1 MPTAGVAK
9 IDKHELKFSNLDK
22 VLYPQA
28 GFTKGQV
35 IDYYLRIAPVLLPH
49 LQGRPITLKRYPNG
63 VDGMFF
69 YEKRCP
75 AHKPDWVK
83 TASIYS
89 RHNEDNINYC
99 LAPDR
104 STLAWLANLACLE
117 LHPLL
122 AKSDKPD
129 VPTTM
134 VFDLDPGPPASILD
148 CIRIALKMRDSLKH
162 LGLESFP
169 KTSGG
174 KGLHFWVP
182 LNTPVSFDQT
192 KAFAHTFAMFFE
204 RQDPEHVTSVMRKD
218 LRVGKVLIDWS
229 QNDSHKTTVAAYSLR
244 AQPQPTVSTPVTWK
258 ELESALKRD
267 DGTKLRFTADQVL
280 KRVEKLGDLFEPVLK
295 LKQKLD
301 VASSVSGDN
310 TKRAAKRRSRS
321 KAS

>member
-1 MPTAGVAK
+1 MPTASVAK
-9 IDKHELKFSNLDK
+9 IDKHEMKFSNLDK

-35 IDYYLRIAPVLLPH
+35 LDYYLRIAPVLLPH

-89 RHNEDNINYC
+89 RHNDDNINYC
-99 LAPDR
+99 VAADR

-122 AKSDKPD
+122 ARADKPD

-134 VFDLDPGPPASILD
+134 VFDLDPGPPANILD
-148 CIRIALKMRDSLKH
+148 CIRVALKMRDALKH

-182 LNTPVSFDQT
+182 LNTAVTFDQT
-192 KAFAHTFAMFFE
+192 KAFAHI
-204 RQDPEHVTSVMRKD
+204 RHV
-218 LRVGKVLIDWS
+218 L
-229 QNDSHKTTVAAYSLR
+229 
-244 AQPQPTVSTPVTWK
+244 
-258 ELESALKRD
+258 
-267 DGTKLRFTADQVL
+267 
-280 KRVEKLGDLFEPVLK
+280 
-295 LKQKLD
+295 
-301 VASSVSGDN
+301 
-310 TKRAAKRRSRS
+310 
-321 KAS
+321 